1 MTGKAVDKEDTAA
14 ATISKDE
21 IRERL
26 VKLMGGIIRW
36 WCGGGSRLWGRWRKT
51 MGEIDGAPDST
62 VGFLAS
68 NKTVIP
74 CSFTS
79 GIGC

>member
-36 WCGGGSRLWGRWRKT
+36 WCGGGSRLWGR
-51 MGEIDGAPDST
+51 
-62 VGFLAS
+62 
-68 NKTVIP
+68 
-74 CSFTS
+74 
-79 GIGC
+79 